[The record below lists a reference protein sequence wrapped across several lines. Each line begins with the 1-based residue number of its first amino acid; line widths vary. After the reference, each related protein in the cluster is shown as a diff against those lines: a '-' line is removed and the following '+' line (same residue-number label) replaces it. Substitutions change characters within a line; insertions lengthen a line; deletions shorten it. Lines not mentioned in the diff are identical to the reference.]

1 MNQEELLIQIYYLSL
16 VLFRIFGVFL
26 VAPIYGSRAMP
37 NRVKISLAIFIII
50 ILYPQIPVAQIE
62 WPQPLL
68 QVFIYFGL
76 EFLVGLIIGFV
87 FSLAFTTIQL
97 AGQFIDRRMGYAL
110 ANVLN
115 PSEGF
120 QVPLV
125 GQFKNIVATLIF
137 LILNMHH
144 HILKLLNESFVM
156 VPITQLSFSNE
167 LTQTLLRLIGDL
179 FPIAFKIALPIV
191 SILFIIDLAFGLVAR
206 VVPQMNV
213 FIMGMPTKSLV
224 GLLMISFIL
233 GNYVDFLGGFFTDTV
248 KDLYNILQVMGGK

>member
-1 MNQEELLIQIYYLSL
+1 MTEQDLLIQIYYLGL
-16 VLFRIFGVFL
+16 ILFRIIGVFL
-26 VAPIYGSRAMP
+26 ITPIYGSQALPKRLKLALAML
-37 NRVKISLAIFIII
+37 VIIN
-50 ILYPQIPVAQIE
+50 LYPQIPVSQIA
-62 WPQPLL
+62 WPQPLV
-68 QVFIYFGL
+68 QIFIYFVM
-76 EFLVGLIIGFV
+76 EFTVGLIIGFI

-110 ANVLN
+110 ANVMN

-137 LILNMHH
+137 LIINGHH
-144 HILKLLNESFVM
+144 HVLKLLDESFIM
-156 VPITQLSFSNE
+156 VPINQLSFSND
-167 LTQTLLRLIGDL
+167 LAQALIKVIGDI
-179 FPIAFKIALPIV
+179 FPIAFKIAVPIV

-224 GLLMISFIL
+224 GLLMLSFIL
-233 GNYVDFLGGFFTDTV
+233 SNYVNFLEGFFTDTV
-248 KDLYNILQVMGGK
+248 QDLYNILQMLGS

>member
-1 MNQEELLIQIYYLSL
+1 MNQQELLIQIYHLGL
-16 VLFRIFGVFL
+16 ILFRIIAVFL
-26 VAPIYGSRAMP
+26 IAPIYGSQAVPKRL
-37 NRVKISLAIFIII
+37 KLALALLIIF

-68 QVFIYFGL
+68 KMFIYFVM
-76 EFLVGLIIGFV
+76 EFIVGLIIGFI

-110 ANVLN
+110 ANVMN

-137 LILNMHH
+137 LTVNGHH
-144 HILKLLNESFVM
+144 YILKLLDESFMM
-156 VPITQLSFSNE
+156 VPINQLSFSTG
-167 LTQTLLRLIGDL
+167 LAQSLMKIIGDI

-224 GLLMISFIL
+224 GLLMLSFVL
-233 GNYVDFLGGFFTDTV
+233 GNYINFLEGFFTDTV
-248 KDLYNILQVMGGK
+248 QNLYNVLQVMGP